1 MLGHSVVTGRV
12 DLESTKSARRAVVH
26 PCDISRS
33 YIIHSFQHHRA
44 VGTLSGDIS
53 EAIESSESSQSLT
66 CHPHATDNGDDL
78 RAILCELLV
87 DGGRCAFVNEPWE
100 RRCSACKRWKRIS
113 SCARQTWLG
122 KHRSALCQLE
132 LVKPDVFDVS
142 ATFSMN
148 LLEDRCRHV
157 ANTNAVSELMN
168 CFRE

>member
-12 DLESTKSARRAVVH
+12 DFESTKSARRAVVH

-44 VGTLSGDIS
+44 VGTLQ
-53 EAIESSESSQSLT
+53 AIKSSESSQSLT
-66 CHPHATDNGDDL
+66 CHPHGATDNGDDL

-87 DGGRCAFVNEPWE
+87 DGGRCA
-100 RRCSACKRWKRIS
+100 S
-113 SCARQTWLG
+113 RQTWLG

-132 LVKPDVFDVS
+132 LVKRDVFDVS

-157 ANTNAVSELMN
+157 ANTNAVSEFMN
-168 CFRE
+168 CFL